1 MKKSL
6 LSLSLAT
13 LLLVACGNDEPKV
26 EGAEAEEQGIEV
38 DKGLMNVELTL
49 PAAFFEGSTP
59 EEIEASAKEEG
70 IKEVKINED
79 GSVYYKM
86 SKSTHKEMLASAEEG
101 VVETID
107 ELINSKDFTSFKE
120 ISYNKNFTEFDVK
133 VDRQAYENSFD
144 GFGILGLAFG
154 SMFYNAIEGANT
166 SEMKITM
173 VMIDAATDEQFDT
186 VVWPDDLEDSETEEN

>member
-6 LSLSLAT
+6 LGLSLAT
-13 LLLVACGNDEPKV
+13 MLLVACGNDESKV
-26 EGAEAEEQGIEV
+26 EDTVAKEQQGIEV
-38 DKGLMNVELTL
+38 DKGLTNVELTL

-59 EEIEASAKEEG
+59 EEIEASAKEKG

-86 SKSTHKEMLASAEEG
+86 SRSAHKEMLVNAEAG

-107 ELINSKDFTSFKE
+107 ELINSEDFTSFKE

-154 SMFYNAIEGANT
+154 SMLYNAIEGADT
-166 SEMKITM
+166 SELKITM
-173 VMIDAATDEQFDT
+173 AMIDATTDEQFDT
-186 VVWPDDLEDSETEEN
+186 VVWPDDLENVEGN